1 MFLRLQAK
9 SLEFCKIDKNSDLV
23 WIWNKVLIKKQQ
35 IHVMPDISIGIA
47 ALAGLGSFL
56 APCIL
61 PMIPAFLAYISGT
74 TLNEL
79 QRNNGTV
86 NVVISRLNILL
97 NTIFFVLGFSI
108 VFSVIG
114 VILNSVLS
122 STAGSLLTGFNHVG
136 GIIIIAFGVFM
147 LLSTKLKNLNFEKKF
162 LPNRTKASYP
172 MSFLF
177 GLAFATGWTPC
188 IGPILGSI
196 LTLAAASPGHA
207 FTLLLSYSLG
217 LGIPFILMG
226 IFFSR
231 FTRIIK
237 AMSKHLKYYSIIM
250 GSFII
255 LLGFLVFTNQLAAIA
270 SFPLLNNL
278 LLG

>member
-1 MFLRLQAK
+1 MA
-9 SLEFCKIDKNSDLV
+9 
-23 WIWNKVLIKKQQ
+23 
-35 IHVMPDISIGIA
+35 DIGIGIA

-74 TLNEL
+74 TLTDL

-86 NVVISRLNILL
+86 NIVASRMNIML
-97 NTIFFVLGFSI
+97 NTIFFVLGFSV

-122 STAGSLLTGFNHVG
+122 STAGSLLAGFNHIG

-196 LTLAAASPGHA
+196 LTLAATSPGHA
-207 FTLLLSYSLG
+207 FTLLLAYSLG
-217 LGIPFILMG
+217 LGIPFLLMG

-237 AMSKHLKYYSIIM
+237 VMSKHLKYYSIIM
-250 GSFII
+250 GAFII
-255 LLGFLVFTNQLAAIA
+255 LLGLLVFTNQLAAIA

>member
-1 MFLRLQAK
+1 M
-9 SLEFCKIDKNSDLV
+9 EEIT
-23 WIWNKVLIKKQQ
+23 
-35 IHVMPDISIGIA
+35 IA
-47 ALAGLGSFL
+47 IAIIAGLGSFL

-61 PMIPAFLAYISGT
+61 PVIPAFLAYISGT
-74 TLNEL
+74 TITEL
-79 QRNNGTV
+79 QRNNGTINLV
-86 NVVISRLNILL
+86 TNRLNVLL
-97 NTIFFVLGFSI
+97 NTIFFVLGFSV
-108 VFSVIG
+108 VFSILG
-114 VILNSVLS
+114 VIVNSILSNSATNFISGLNQI
-122 STAGSLLTGFNHVG
+122 G
-136 GIIIIAFGVFM
+136 GIIIIGFGIFM
-147 LLSTKLKNLNFEKKF
+147 LASTKLRQLNFERKF

-172 MSFLF
+172 LSFLF

-196 LTLAAASPGHA
+196 LTLAVTTPGQA
-207 FTLLLSYSLG
+207 FVLLIAYSLG
-217 LGIPFILMG
+217 LGIPFVIMG

-237 AMSKHLKYYSIIM
+237 ALSKHLKYYSLIM

-255 LLGFLVFTNQLAAIA
+255 VLGILVLTNQLASIA